1 MRNEGLLDSFLKG
14 KMNDVIQ
21 KSERDDFLKTLS
33 LGGVI

>member
-1 MRNEGLLDSFLKG
+1 MRNEVLLDRFLKG
-14 KMNDVIQ
+14 KIDDGIQ